1 MYNFS
6 SPFKLLSLCD
16 MIADSP
22 LLSQP
27 YPSLVTRPGY
37 NASHIPDTKFL
48 GVPCGLVGKK

>member
-16 MIADSP
+16 MIADSL

-27 YPSLVTRPGY
+27 YPSLVPRPGY
-37 NASHIPDTKFL
+37 EASHIPDIKIL
-48 GVPCGLVGKK
+48 GTPCGLVDK